1 MGRFMNH
8 KKWMA
13 VIALAVTALI
23 LTHLPVSEADAA
35 ASASDFQTQGS
46 TLVKYRG
53 TEERV
58 TIPDTVEVVGESAF
72 ENNQKVQFV
81 VIPKSVKRLDAYVFW
96 GCNNLEEVVLGKGLT
111 AVDEYSFAGCT
122 GLKQITIPENI
133 QSIDAQAFAG
143 CVNLTDIYIPAT
155 VTGIAEDAFLNC
167 DNVTIHADEG
177 SVAAQFAQKL
187 AEQKNRDPLVT
198 AAPVQTP
205 TAVSRPDTQATT
217 EPVSTATPAPVATPV
232 PGNVLGSTIIVGNH
246 ALVMVHPGEE
256 KVQQG
261 YTEPEAG
268 QETGEEQDIT
278 AETENGKI
286 PEWMYYRN
294 QSVSAVTIPEG
305 TTEIGRFAFSRSSLR
320 TVTIPEGVTVIDY
333 AAFYHCDN
341 LDNVILPDT
350 VNTVG
355 AKAFTHTG
363 WLDDFEEN
371 SMDDF
376 LISGDI
382 LVAYKGNLPEVV
394 IPDGVRV
401 IAEEAFRNHTELK
414 KVHLPASVTDIGND
428 AFPEGIEIINE
439 YWGDLT
445 DTRNRN
451 RHKID

>member
-8 KKWMA
+8 KKL
-13 VIALAVTALI
+13 VVALALIATALI

-111 AVDEYSFAGCT
+111 TVDEYSFAGCT

-217 EPVSTATPAPVATPV
+217 EPVSTTTPAPVATPV
-232 PGNVLGSTIIVGNH
+232 PGNVLGSTIVVGNH

-439 YWGDLT
+439 
-445 DTRNRN
+445 
-451 RHKID
+451 

>member
-232 PGNVLGSTIIVGNH
+232 PSNVLGSTIIVGNH

-341 LDNVILPDT
+341 LDNVVLPDT

-439 YWGDLT
+439 
-445 DTRNRN
+445 
-451 RHKID
+451 

>member
-1 MGRFMNH
+1 MNH

-111 AVDEYSFAGCT
+111 AVDGYSFAGCT

-439 YWGDLT
+439 
-445 DTRNRN
+445 
-451 RHKID
+451 

>member
-1 MGRFMNH
+1 M
-8 KKWMA
+8 
-13 VIALAVTALI
+13 
-23 LTHLPVSEADAA
+23 
-35 ASASDFQTQGS
+35 
-46 TLVKYRG
+46 
-53 TEERV
+53 
-58 TIPDTVEVVGESAF
+58 
-72 ENNQKVQFV
+72 
-81 VIPKSVKRLDAYVFW
+81 DAYVFW

-177 SVAAQFAQKL
+177 SVAAQFAKKL
-187 AEQKNRDPLVT
+187 A
-198 AAPVQTP
+198 
-205 TAVSRPDTQATT
+205 
-217 EPVSTATPAPVATPV
+217 APVATPV

-439 YWGDLT
+439 
-445 DTRNRN
+445 
-451 RHKID
+451 

>member
-187 AEQKNRDPLVT
+187 AEQKSHDPLVT

-205 TAVSRPDTQATT
+205 TAVSGPDTQATT
-217 EPVSTATPAPVATPV
+217 EPVSTATPAPAATPV

-401 IAEEAFRNHTELK
+401 IAEEAFQNHTELK
-414 KVHLPASVTDIGND
+414 KVHLPASVKDIGND

-439 YWGDLT
+439 
-445 DTRNRN
+445 
-451 RHKID
+451 

>member
-1 MGRFMNH
+1 MNH

-177 SVAAQFAQKL
+177 SVAAQFSQKL

-394 IPDGVRV
+394 IPNGVRV

-439 YWGDLT
+439 
-445 DTRNRN
+445 
-451 RHKID
+451 

>member
-111 AVDEYSFAGCT
+111 TVDEYSFAGCT

-217 EPVSTATPAPVATPV
+217 EPVSTATPAPAATPV

-278 AETENGKI
+278 AETENGKV

-294 QSVSAVTIPEG
+294 QSVSTVTIPEG

-355 AKAFTHTG
+355 AKAFTHTL
-363 WLDDFEEN
+363 WMDDFEEN

-439 YWGDLT
+439 
-445 DTRNRN
+445 
-451 RHKID
+451 

>member
-217 EPVSTATPAPVATPV
+217 EPLSTATPAPVATPV

-278 AETENGKI
+278 AETENGKL

-439 YWGDLT
+439 
-445 DTRNRN
+445 
-451 RHKID
+451 

>member
-81 VIPKSVKRLDAYVFW
+81 VIPKSVKRLEAYVFW

-205 TAVSRPDTQATT
+205 TEVSRPDTQATT

-294 QSVSAVTIPEG
+294 QSVGAVTIPEG

-341 LDNVILPDT
+341 LDNVVLPDT

-439 YWGDLT
+439 
-445 DTRNRN
+445 
-451 RHKID
+451 

>member
-217 EPVSTATPAPVATPV
+217 EPLSTATPAPVATPV

-278 AETENGKI
+278 AETENGKV

-341 LDNVILPDT
+341 LDNVVLPDT

-394 IPDGVRV
+394 IPNGVRV

-439 YWGDLT
+439 
-445 DTRNRN
+445 
-451 RHKID
+451 

>member
-35 ASASDFQTQGS
+35 ASASDFQIEGS
-46 TLVKYRG
+46 TLTKYRG
-53 TEERV
+53 SDERV

-81 VIPKSVKRLDAYVFW
+81 VVPKSVKRMDAYVFW
-96 GCNNLEEVVLGKGLT
+96 GCDNLEEVVLGKGLT
-111 AVDEYSFAGCT
+111 SVDEYAFSGCI

-320 TVTIPEGVTVIDY
+320 TVTIPEGVTTIDY

-363 WLDDFEEN
+363 WMDDFEEN

-439 YWGDLT
+439 
-445 DTRNRN
+445 
-451 RHKID
+451 

>member
-1 MGRFMNH
+1 MNH

-278 AETENGKI
+278 AETENGKV

-320 TVTIPEGVTVIDY
+320 TVTIPEGVTTIDY

-363 WLDDFEEN
+363 WMDDFEEN

-394 IPDGVRV
+394 IPNGVRV

-439 YWGDLT
+439 
-445 DTRNRN
+445 
-451 RHKID
+451 

>member
-1 MGRFMNH
+1 MNH

-177 SVAAQFAQKL
+177 SVAAQFSQKL
-187 AEQKNRDPLVT
+187 AEQKKRDPLVT
-198 AAPVQTP
+198 AASVQTP

-439 YWGDLT
+439 
-445 DTRNRN
+445 
-451 RHKID
+451 

>member
-1 MGRFMNH
+1 MNH
-8 KKWMA
+8 KKWLV
-13 VIALAVTALI
+13 VIALAATALI

-187 AEQKNRDPLVT
+187 AEQKSRDPLVT

-205 TAVSRPDTQATT
+205 TAVSGPDTQATT
-217 EPVSTATPAPVATPV
+217 EPVSTATPAPAATPV

-294 QSVSAVTIPEG
+294 QSVGAVTIPEG

-341 LDNVILPDT
+341 LDNVVLPDT
-350 VNTVG
+350 VTTVG

-363 WLDDFEEN
+363 WLNHFEEN

-439 YWGDLT
+439 
-445 DTRNRN
+445 
-451 RHKID
+451 

>member
-35 ASASDFQTQGS
+35 ASASDFQTQES

-320 TVTIPEGVTVIDY
+320 TVTIPEGVTTIDY

-363 WLDDFEEN
+363 WMDDFEEN

-439 YWGDLT
+439 
-445 DTRNRN
+445 
-451 RHKID
+451 

>member
-1 MGRFMNH
+1 MNH

-81 VIPKSVKRLDAYVFW
+81 VIPKSVKRLEAYVFW

-278 AETENGKI
+278 AETENGKV

-341 LDNVILPDT
+341 LDNVVLPDT

-363 WLDDFEEN
+363 WMDDFEEN

-394 IPDGVRV
+394 IPNGVRV

-439 YWGDLT
+439 
-445 DTRNRN
+445 
-451 RHKID
+451 

>member
-1 MGRFMNH
+1 M
-8 KKWMA
+8 
-13 VIALAVTALI
+13 
-23 LTHLPVSEADAA
+23 
-35 ASASDFQTQGS
+35 
-46 TLVKYRG
+46 
-53 TEERV
+53 
-58 TIPDTVEVVGESAF
+58 
-72 ENNQKVQFV
+72 
-81 VIPKSVKRLDAYVFW
+81 
-96 GCNNLEEVVLGKGLT
+96 
-111 AVDEYSFAGCT
+111 DEYSFAGCT

-187 AEQKNRDPLVT
+187 AEQKSRDPLVT

-205 TAVSRPDTQATT
+205 TAVSGPDTQATT
-217 EPVSTATPAPVATPV
+217 EPVSTATPAPAATPV

-278 AETENGKI
+278 AETENGKV

-294 QSVSAVTIPEG
+294 QSVGAVTIPEG

-320 TVTIPEGVTVIDY
+320 TVTIPEGVTTIDY
-333 AAFYHCDN
+333 AAFYHCDD
-341 LDNVILPDT
+341 LDNVVLPDT
-350 VNTVG
+350 VTTVG

-363 WLDDFEEN
+363 WLNHFEEN

-382 LVAYKGNLPEVV
+382 LIAYKGNLPEVV

-439 YWGDLT
+439 
-445 DTRNRN
+445 
-451 RHKID
+451 

>member
-13 VIALAVTALI
+13 VIALEVTALI

-320 TVTIPEGVTVIDY
+320 TVTIPEGVTTIDY

-363 WLDDFEEN
+363 WMDDFEEN

-439 YWGDLT
+439 
-445 DTRNRN
+445 
-451 RHKID
+451 

>member
-81 VIPKSVKRLDAYVFW
+81 VIPKSVKRLEAYVFW

-217 EPVSTATPAPVATPV
+217 EPVSTATPAPAATPV

-278 AETENGKI
+278 AETENGKV

-363 WLDDFEEN
+363 WMDDFEEN

-439 YWGDLT
+439 
-445 DTRNRN
+445 
-451 RHKID
+451 

>member
-305 TTEIGRFAFSRSSLR
+305 TTDIGRFAFSRSSLR

-363 WLDDFEEN
+363 WMDDFEEN

-439 YWGDLT
+439 
-445 DTRNRN
+445 
-451 RHKID
+451 

>member
-305 TTEIGRFAFSRSSLR
+305 TTEIGRFTFSRSSLR

-363 WLDDFEEN
+363 WMDDFEEN

-439 YWGDLT
+439 
-445 DTRNRN
+445 
-451 RHKID
+451 

>member
-8 KKWMA
+8 KKW
-13 VIALAVTALI
+13 VVALALIATALI

-217 EPVSTATPAPVATPV
+217 EPLSTATPAPVATPV

-320 TVTIPEGVTVIDY
+320 TVTIPEGVTTIDY

-363 WLDDFEEN
+363 WMDDFEEN

-439 YWGDLT
+439 
-445 DTRNRN
+445 
-451 RHKID
+451 

>member
-1 MGRFMNH
+1 MNH

-53 TEERV
+53 TEDRV

-439 YWGDLT
+439 
-445 DTRNRN
+445 
-451 RHKID
+451 

>member
-294 QSVSAVTIPEG
+294 QSVGAVTIPEG

-320 TVTIPEGVTVIDY
+320 TVTIPEGVTTIDY

-439 YWGDLT
+439 
-445 DTRNRN
+445 
-451 RHKID
+451 

>member
-1 MGRFMNH
+1 MNH

-122 GLKQITIPENI
+122 GLKQITIPENV

-143 CVNLTDIYIPAT
+143 CINLTDIYIPAT

-177 SVAAQFAQKL
+177 SVAAQFSQKL
-187 AEQKNRDPLVT
+187 AEQKKRDPLVT
-198 AAPVQTP
+198 AVPVQTP

-232 PGNVLGSTIIVGNH
+232 PGNLLGSTIIVGNH

-382 LVAYKGNLPEVV
+382 LVAYKGNLPEIV

-439 YWGDLT
+439 
-445 DTRNRN
+445 
-451 RHKID
+451 

>member
-143 CVNLTDIYIPAT
+143 CVNLTDIYVPAT

-333 AAFYHCDN
+333 AAVYHCDN

-439 YWGDLT
+439 
-445 DTRNRN
+445 
-451 RHKID
+451 

>member
-1 MGRFMNH
+1 MNH

-320 TVTIPEGVTVIDY
+320 TVTIPEGVTTIDY

-350 VNTVG
+350 VNTVV

-363 WLDDFEEN
+363 WMDDFEEN

-439 YWGDLT
+439 
-445 DTRNRN
+445 
-451 RHKID
+451 

>member
-122 GLKQITIPENI
+122 GLKQITIPENV

-143 CVNLTDIYIPAT
+143 CINLTDIYIPAT

-177 SVAAQFAQKL
+177 SVAAQFSQKL

-217 EPVSTATPAPVATPV
+217 EPVSTTTPAPVATPV
-232 PGNVLGSTIIVGNH
+232 PGNVLGSTIVVGNH

-341 LDNVILPDT
+341 LDNVVLPDT

-394 IPDGVRV
+394 IPNGVRV

-439 YWGDLT
+439 
-445 DTRNRN
+445 
-451 RHKID
+451 

>member
-96 GCNNLEEVVLGKGLT
+96 GCNNLEEVVLGKGMT

-143 CVNLTDIYIPAT
+143 CVNLTDIYISAT

-439 YWGDLT
+439 
-445 DTRNRN
+445 
-451 RHKID
+451 

>member
-122 GLKQITIPENI
+122 GLKQITIPENV

-143 CVNLTDIYIPAT
+143 CINLTDIYIPAT

-177 SVAAQFAQKL
+177 SVAAQFSQKL

-217 EPVSTATPAPVATPV
+217 EPVSTTTPAPVATPV
-232 PGNVLGSTIIVGNH
+232 PGNLLGSTIIVGNH

-363 WLDDFEEN
+363 WMDDFEEN

-439 YWGDLT
+439 
-445 DTRNRN
+445 
-451 RHKID
+451 

>member
-81 VIPKSVKRLDAYVFW
+81 VIPKSVKRLEAYVFW

-205 TAVSRPDTQATT
+205 TEVSRPDTQATT
-217 EPVSTATPAPVATPV
+217 EPVSTATPAPVSTPV

-320 TVTIPEGVTVIDY
+320 TVTIPEGVTTIDY

-363 WLDDFEEN
+363 WMDDFEEN

-439 YWGDLT
+439 
-445 DTRNRN
+445 
-451 RHKID
+451 

>member
-143 CVNLTDIYIPAT
+143 CVNLTDIYITAT

-320 TVTIPEGVTVIDY
+320 TVTIPEGVTTIDY

-363 WLDDFEEN
+363 WMDDFEEN

-394 IPDGVRV
+394 IPNGVRV

-439 YWGDLT
+439 
-445 DTRNRN
+445 
-451 RHKID
+451 

>member
-122 GLKQITIPENI
+122 GLKQITIPENV

-177 SVAAQFAQKL
+177 SVAAQFSQKL

-232 PGNVLGSTIIVGNH
+232 PGNVLGSTIVVGNH

-278 AETENGKI
+278 AETENGKV

-394 IPDGVRV
+394 IPNGVRV

-439 YWGDLT
+439 
-445 DTRNRN
+445 
-451 RHKID
+451 

>member
-1 MGRFMNH
+1 MNH

-122 GLKQITIPENI
+122 GLKQITIPENV

-177 SVAAQFAQKL
+177 SVAAQFSQKL

-217 EPVSTATPAPVATPV
+217 EPVSTTTPAPVATPV
-232 PGNVLGSTIIVGNH
+232 PGNVLGSTIVVGNH

-363 WLDDFEEN
+363 WMDDFEEN

-439 YWGDLT
+439 
-445 DTRNRN
+445 
-451 RHKID
+451 

>member
-143 CVNLTDIYIPAT
+143 CINLTDIYIPAT

-177 SVAAQFAQKL
+177 SVAAQFSQKL

-217 EPVSTATPAPVATPV
+217 EPVSTTTPAPVATPV
-232 PGNVLGSTIIVGNH
+232 PGNVLGSTIVVGNH

-341 LDNVILPDT
+341 LDNVVLPDT

-394 IPDGVRV
+394 IPNGVRV

-439 YWGDLT
+439 
-445 DTRNRN
+445 
-451 RHKID
+451 